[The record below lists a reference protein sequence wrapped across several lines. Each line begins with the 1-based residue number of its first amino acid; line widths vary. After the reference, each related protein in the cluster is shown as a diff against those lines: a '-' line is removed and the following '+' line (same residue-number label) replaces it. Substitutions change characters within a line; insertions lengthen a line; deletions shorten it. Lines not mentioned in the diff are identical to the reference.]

1 MITPLSPEQRLERL
15 LSRLG
20 EIGYWRVRS
29 TVDVPDWA
37 CDGRPLAAGQAWPTR
52 TGVLTFTH
60 PTVQVPA
67 DWPLEESRLELDF
80 GGEGLVRLSY
90 DGGGQEAFGLDPHH
104 QRFPLQGRSFSVEV
118 SAVARLP
125 FGQPSPDP
133 RLRVARLILLDPAVE
148 AFERRLRLLIETT
161 QALAGHEA
169 TTPLLIAAEEAF
181 TRLEFPSATV
191 PYVSRLAASP
201 QLQEIWQLPDFVGQP
216 SAALTPEEDEKLL
229 AAAELLRKR
238 LVELREHYPKR
249 GSIALS
255 GHAHIDLAWLW
266 PLDETRRKAQR
277 TFSTALSLMERYP
290 EFRFNQST
298 AQLYAFVEEDDPA
311 LFAKVKEKV
320 ASGQWDPVGGMWVE
334 PDLNMPTGES
344 LVRQLLYGQRFFESR
359 FGRRHQVAW
368 LPDCFGFSPALPQI
382 LRGAGISNFFTI
394 KLNWS
399 EANRFPYDLFWW
411 EGLDGSRVLAHLFD
425 NPASVRHR
433 YLNGYNGD
441 PNPNALLHTW
451 QNFKGKY
458 LHDESLLSVGYGDGG
473 GGPTDWMLEDARL
486 VNELPVVPSAR
497 FALVG
502 DFFAALAKDTADKL
516 LPRWVGELYLEL
528 HRGTLT
534 SQGRVK
540 RLHRQAERALITA
553 EAVDA
558 MAALLSGSTPSRF
571 EPLWQ
576 LHLRNE
582 FHDILPGSGVREVYE
597 VTEKELGSVIERAGG
612 AAAESLGRL
621 RDGLA
626 GGPGKQLFVVNPS
639 AQDRPLR
646 VELTEPG
653 DGTQQVE
660 GAYLVSSGDT
670 VPGLAAAAFTR
681 LPAPG
686 ELAVSET
693 QLENAYVR
701 VVLDEHGR
709 LASFLDKRAGREVLA
724 GPGNQVWAY
733 VDKPRQWDA
742 WDIDADYALDG
753 EELLEAESIEVLER
767 GPHRVAVR
775 IRRRFRGSSL
785 TQDVRLWANSPRLD
799 FRTTIDWHDRR
810 WLLKARFP
818 LAVRADHATFETAFG
833 VIRRPTHR
841 NTTWEAARFEV
852 AGHRF
857 ADLSE
862 PGFGAALLNDG
873 RYGHHA
879 IDNELGLSLLRSP
892 IYPDPL
898 ADEGSQVIT
907 YSLYPHLGGWHEGG
921 VLAEAEDLNA
931 PLLATRCAAPEP
943 RTWKAVELGGL
954 GLGLGALKAAEDGEG
969 LVLRLYEPQGA
980 RGAAT
985 VTLPSGWRLASE
997 LNLLEDA
1004 LGEPDLQFS
1013 PFQVHTWLVGGH
1025 QAS

>member
-1 MITPLSPEQRLERL
+1 
-15 LSRLG
+15 
-20 EIGYWRVRS
+20 
-29 TVDVPDWA
+29 
-37 CDGRPLAAGQAWPTR
+37 
-52 TGVLTFTH
+52 
-60 PTVQVPA
+60 
-67 DWPLEESRLELDF
+67 
-80 GGEGLVRLSY
+80 
-90 DGGGQEAFGLDPHH
+90 
-104 QRFPLQGRSFSVEV
+104 
-118 SAVARLP
+118 
-125 FGQPSPDP
+125 
-133 RLRVARLILLDPAVE
+133 
-148 AFERRLRLLIETT
+148 
-161 QALAGHEA
+161 
-169 TTPLLIAAEEAF
+169 
-181 TRLEFPSATV
+181 
-191 PYVSRLAASP
+191 
-201 QLQEIWQLPDFVGQP
+201 
-216 SAALTPEEDEKLL
+216 
-229 AAAELLRKR
+229 
-238 LVELREHYPKR
+238 
-249 GSIALS
+249 
-255 GHAHIDLAWLW
+255 
-266 PLDETRRKAQR
+266 
-277 TFSTALSLMERYP
+277 
-290 EFRFNQST
+290 
-298 AQLYAFVEEDDPA
+298 
-311 LFAKVKEKV
+311 
-320 ASGQWDPVGGMWVE
+320 
-334 PDLNMPTGES
+334 
-344 LVRQLLYGQRFFESR
+344 
-359 FGRRHQVAW
+359 
-368 LPDCFGFSPALPQI
+368 
-382 LRGAGISNFFTI
+382 
-394 KLNWS
+394 
-399 EANRFPYDLFWW
+399 
-411 EGLDGSRVLAHLFD
+411 
-425 NPASVRHR
+425 
-433 YLNGYNGD
+433 
-441 PNPNALLHTW
+441 
-451 QNFKGKY
+451 
-458 LHDESLLSVGYGDGG
+458 
-473 GGPTDWMLEDARL
+473 
-486 VNELPVVPSAR
+486 
-497 FALVG
+497 
-502 DFFAALAKDTADKL
+502 
-516 LPRWVGELYLEL
+516 
-528 HRGTLT
+528 
-534 SQGRVK
+534 
-540 RLHRQAERALITA
+540 
-553 EAVDA
+553 
-558 MAALLSGSTPSRF
+558 
-571 EPLWQ
+571 
-576 LHLRNE
+576 
-582 FHDILPGSGVREVYE
+582 
-597 VTEKELGSVIERAGG
+597 
-612 AAAESLGRL
+612 
-621 RDGLA
+621 
-626 GGPGKQLFVVNPS
+626 
-639 AQDRPLR
+639 
-646 VELTEPG
+646 
-653 DGTQQVE
+653 
-660 GAYLVSSGDT
+660 
-670 VPGLAAAAFTR
+670 
-681 LPAPG
+681 
-686 ELAVSET
+686 
-693 QLENAYVR
+693 
-701 VVLDEHGR
+701 VLDEHGR

-907 YSLYPHLGGWHEGG
+907 YSLYPHHGGWHEGG